1 MYQDYFGFRE
11 RPFQLLPNPAYLFL
25 GRCHEEALGHLLYA
39 VSDGEGFVV
48 ISGEVGTGKTTLCRA
63 LLENLGEEV
72 EAAYIFHPKLD
83 PLELLQAVAVEFG
96 IPSRSETTREL
107 IDLLHHFLIS
117 KKEERK
123 KVLLLI
129 DEAQNLTVDVLEQI
143 RLLSN
148 LETSTSK
155 LIQIVLVGQPELIE
169 LLDSHEMRQL
179 KQRVSLRCRLS
190 PLSPDETREYIRH
203 RLRQASRDGRDD
215 HFTRSAMARIYR
227 FSGGIPR
234 LVNIAC
240 DRALLFGYGSDCTR
254 VTGAVARKA
263 LRELRETDPARGR
276 GLLAG
281 TKKAAG
287 VLLVL
292 ALVLVLDGLFPRDY
306 GENDGMNDRSPP
318 PEKQDPGSPPPL
330 TEPPDFAAVGSET
343 GPVPFPAAPVSRQEP
358 RLPEDLREW
367 LQAADRDES
376 RRRALAIAV
385 GLWSPGFQCPPR
397 LDSLGEDLT
406 FFRLNAQ
413 GAGLSVTP
421 ISGGVSMLN
430 LLDLPAILVLTGP
443 DTTEPR
449 YTALTGISG
458 DDTLRLQG
466 IGDSGI
472 IEIKAGDLSPYW
484 TGQAYVVW
492 KDFLGLGDAAP
503 MNDSRE
509 AIISLKLLLADMG
522 FEGMDE
528 SPVYDTATRDII
540 LDIQKRHGIFA
551 DGLVGPLTAMAL
563 YNLAGTFPSPHL
575 KEATPP

>member
-39 VSDGEGFVV
+39 VSDGQGFVV

-83 PLELLQAVAVEFG
+83 PLELLQAIAVEFG
-96 IPSRSETTREL
+96 IPSGAETTREL

-129 DEAQNLTVDVLEQI
+129 DEAQNLTADVLEQI

-169 LLDSHEMRQL
+169 LLDSHELRQL

-190 PLSPDETREYIRH
+190 PLSLDETREYIRH

-215 HFTRSAMARIYR
+215 LFTHSAMARIYR
-227 FSGGIPR
+227 YSGGIPR

-254 VTGAVARKA
+254 ITGTVARKA
-263 LRELRETDPARGR
+263 IEELRETDPARSG
-276 GLLAG
+276 GLVAR
-281 TKKAAG
+281 TKKAVC
-287 VLLVL
+287 VLLTL
-292 ALVLVLDGLFPRDY
+292 ALVLVLDGWFPRSRL
-306 GENDGMNDRSPP
+306 ENDGRSDRSSS
-318 PEKQDPGSPPPL
+318 PEKQDPGAPL
-330 TEPPDFAAVGSET
+330 PRTQPMDFAAVRT
-343 GPVPFPAAPVSRQEP
+343 GTEPAPFPASPDSPVEP
-358 RLPEDLREW
+358 RLPEGLREW
-367 LQAADRDES
+367 LHATDRDES

-397 LDSLGEDLT
+397 LDSLGDDLT
-406 FFRLNAQ
+406 FFRLSAQ

-421 ISGGVSMLN
+421 ISGGVSMLS

-449 YTALTGISG
+449 YVALTGISG
-458 DDTLRLQG
+458 DDALRLQG
-466 IGDSGI
+466 IGNSGV
-472 IEIKAGDLSPYW
+472 IERKAGDLSPYW
-484 TGQAYVVW
+484 AGQAYVVW
-492 KDFLGLGDAAP
+492 KDFLGLGGGAST
-503 MNDSRE
+503 NDSRE
-509 AIISLKLLLADMG
+509 EIISLKLLLADMG
-522 FEGMDE
+522 FEGVDE

-540 LDIQKRHGIFA
+540 LDIQKRHGIFE

-563 YNLAGTFPSPHL
+563 YHLAGTFPSPHL